1 MNNMELNRATEIA
14 TSLMSIHGLSDWLF
28 RLNKS
33 KRCLGVCKAG
43 ERTIE
48 LSTAYVFQNSEE
60 HVRDTILHEIA
71 HALVGIQHGHDH
83 VWKEM
88 CVILGCLPKACDNT
102 AVLPEGSWQA
112 RCSSCL
118 TSFTRHRRP
127 DSLSGMYCRKCGPER
142 GRLLFKNLRKGN
154 FKQINPIRASN
165 LKQPRQLTLP
175 LGAAF

>member
-1 MNNMELNRATEIA
+1 MELNRATEIA
-14 TSLMSIHGLSDWLF
+14 TSLMNLHGLPDWLF

-48 LSTAYVFQNSEE
+48 LSAAYVFQNSEE

-71 HALVGIQHGHDH
+71 HALVGIQHGHDN

-127 DSLSGMYCRKCGPER
+127 DSLSGMHCRKCGPER
-142 GRLLFKNLRKGN
+142 GRLLFKNLRKGT
-154 FKQINPIRASN
+154 FKQIAPVRASN
-165 LKQPRQLTLP
+165 LRQPRQLTLP

>member
-1 MNNMELNRATEIA
+1 MDLNRATDLA
-14 TSLMSIHGLSDWLF
+14 TTLMTTHGLSDWLF

-48 LSTAYVFQNSEE
+48 LSTAYVFQNTEE

-71 HALVGIQHGHDH
+71 HALVGIQHGHDTA
-83 VWKEM
+83 WKEM
-88 CVILGCLPKACDNT
+88 CLLLGCHPKACDNT
-102 AVLPEGSWQA
+102 AVLPEGAWQA
-112 RCSSCL
+112 RCPSCL

-127 DSLSGMYCRKCGPER
+127 DSIAGMHCRKCGPER
-142 GRLLFKNLRKGN
+142 GRLLFKNLRKGT
-154 FKQINPIRASN
+154 FMQIDAVRTSN